1 MAEDRNFFLEA
12 TTQSVGDM
20 LHRVIGNTFIV
31 EYGIIKA
38 IPAEGVVT
46 VEMSVAEKASD
57 IVITDCVLASVSAS
71 SLTVRVK
78 PNIDDKVM
86 VLFPRKFHND
96 MFQKD
101 KNEPII
107 SSAGTGYN
115 VLSGIAILMNQYQEA
130 THKNY
135 LDVSDGCV
143 TLKLAYSEDD
153 DKNFLEL
160 TTDENG
166 GFILVNNEATTSL
179 NSDGEF
185 SFTSG
190 DISVTTNKD
199 NEITVDNGKATITID
214 KNGNVTVDAQGKYT
228 IKNGTTDLKQ
238 VVDGLATELEN
249 LTTVGSPATQAT
261 SPASKGTIATWR
273 QSKLNQLFD

>member
-1 MAEDRNFFLEA
+1 MAEENFFIESV
-12 TTQSVGDM
+12 TQNVSDM

-46 VEMSVAEKASD
+46 VITSVAESTGD
-57 IVITDCVLASVSAS
+57 TVITDCILASIAS
-71 SLTVRVK
+71 SSFTVRVK
-78 PNIDDKVM
+78 PNIDDKVI
-86 VLFPRKFHND
+86 VLFPRKFNND
-96 MFQKD
+96 MFQKE

-107 SSAGTGYN
+107 SSGGTGYN
-115 VLSGIAILMNQYQEA
+115 VLTGIAILLNQYQEA

-135 LDVSDGCV
+135 LDISDGCI
-143 TLKLAYSEDD
+143 TLKLAYSKDD
-153 DKNFLEL
+153 DKNFFEL
-160 TTDENG
+160 TTDNKG
-166 GFILVNNEATTSL
+166 GFVLKNNEATTSL

-190 DISVTTNKD
+190 EVSVTTNKD
-199 NEITVDNGKATITID
+199 NEITVANGKATVKID

-238 VVDGLATELEN
+238 VVDGLAQELEN
-249 LTTVGSPATQAT
+249 LTTVGSPSTQAT